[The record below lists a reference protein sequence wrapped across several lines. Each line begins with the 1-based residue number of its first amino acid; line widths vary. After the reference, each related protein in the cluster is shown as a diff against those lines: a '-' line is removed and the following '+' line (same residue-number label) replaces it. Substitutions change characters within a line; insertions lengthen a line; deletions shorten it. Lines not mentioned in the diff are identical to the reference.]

1 MVLTHVQVGNV
12 ATWSTKQWQSDIA
25 LAQSAHIDAFA
36 LNIAAGEPHTSES
49 LDLAFSAASSLGF
62 KLFFSFDYAGNGP
75 FDQSDVISY
84 INKYAASPAYYRHNG
99 KPFASTFEGPLN
111 AADWVAI
118 KSATGCFFV
127 PDWSSEGAKAAL
139 ALVPGVPDGLFS
151 WAAWPWGDRDSNT
164 YGNTLI
170 VLQTLTP
177 RTTGTSWILSRPF
190 LHIWNVLDLSDAGR

>member
-1 MVLTHVQVGNV
+1 MVLTYIQVGNV
-12 ATWSTKQWQSDIA
+12 ATWNAAKWESDIA

-36 LNIAAGEPHTSES
+36 LNIAANEPHTTES
-49 LDLAFSAASSLGF
+49 LDLAFSAAASRGF

-84 INKYAASPAYYRHNG
+84 INKYAASSAYFQHNG
-99 KPFASTFEGPLN
+99 KPFVSTFEGPEN

-151 WAAWPWGDRDSNT
+151 WAAWPWGNRDS
-164 YGNTLI
+164 
-170 VLQTLTP
+170 
-177 RTTGTSWILSRPF
+177 TT
-190 LHIWNVLDLSDAGR
+190 